1 MKLIHCA
8 DLHLDSRMTANL
20 NKDQAPERRKEL
32 LRTFTRM
39 VEYAKKNNVRAIL
52 IAGDLFDT
60 RNVSAFARNT
70 VSDLICTNPEI
81 DFLYLR
87 GNHDSDNFLS
97 KLEEIPPNLLLF
109 GEEWTS
115 YRYGNIVISGLEL
128 SQSNRPIVY
137 NSLVLNQED
146 INIVTL
152 HGQTDEYTS
161 RDQVE
166 RISLNELR
174 NHQIDY
180 LALGHIHSYVK
191 GQLDNRGTY
200 CYPGCLEGRGF
211 DECGKKGFVLLDID
225 EQTHS
230 VKTEFVPIAYR
241 MLYTLPVD
249 VSGVQTTQEA
259 AVRVEQALNE
269 TSYPS
274 GSMVKFVLSGEVGV
288 DTEINCDYLQDLFT
302 DYFYFEKVEDHTK
315 LRVDY
320 SEYEKDASLKGEF
333 IRMVLESDLS
343 QEKKTQVIRCGIDAL
358 SGEEI

>member
-20 NKDQAPERRKEL
+20 NKEQAPERRKEL

-60 RNVSAFARNT
+60 RNISALARNT

-81 DFLYLR
+81 DFLYLK
-87 GNHDSDNFLS
+87 GNHDSDNFLT

-109 GEEWTS
+109 GEEWNS
-115 YRYGNIVISGLEL
+115 YRYGNVVISGLEL
-128 SQSNRPIVY
+128 SESNRAVIY

-152 HGQTDEYTS
+152 HGQTDEYIS
-161 RDQVE
+161 KDQVE

-174 NHQIDY
+174 NHNIDY
-180 LALGHIHSYVK
+180 LALGHIHSYVQR
-191 GQLDNRGTY
+191 QLDNRGIY

-225 EQTHS
+225 EQSHS
-230 VKTEFVPIAYR
+230 VKTEFVPIASR
-241 MLYTLPVD
+241 MLYTLSVD

-259 AVRVEQALNE
+259 AVRMEQAVNR
-269 TSYPS
+269 TGYPS

-288 DTEINCDYLQDLFT
+288 DTEINCEYLQDLFS
-302 DYFYFEKVEDHTK
+302 DYFYFEKVEDHTR

-333 IRMVLESDLS
+333 IRMVLGSDLS
-343 QEKKTQVIRCGIDAL
+343 EDKKTQVIRCGIDAL